1 MLRVAPGFDAALA
14 RMAREFLAHGETN
27 LKVTLDPP
35 RLGALEV
42 RLTVSETHASA
53 RIVAAS
59 PEAANLLARER
70 EDLVRAFQEQ
80 GFGSVSVEI
89 GSGEGSRGFSRGR
102 DEGTEDGKGAGV
114 PAPRNAELLRAKAP
128 AVARAGGLDLFV

>member
-14 RMAREFLAHGETN
+14 RMAREFLAHGETR
-27 LKVTLDPP
+27 LKVALDPP

-42 RLTVSETHASA
+42 RLTVSESHASA

-70 EDLVRAFQEQ
+70 EDLVRAFQAQ

-89 GSGEGSRGFSRGR
+89 SSGEESRGFSRGR
-102 DEGTEDGKGAGV
+102 DGDTEDGKGEGV
-114 PAPRNAELLRAKAP
+114 PAPRIPEILRARTPP
-128 AVARAGGLDLFV
+128 AARAGGLDLFV